1 MAGIPAGGNG
11 NAVVRR
17 KRGMT
22 YSMGNFC
29 IELNFPYASASAHEY
44 DIWDAS
50 QMVDPDPAPQL
61 AIFPLVRPG
70 PKARH
75 LVEEENDSS
84 SSSSS
89 RQEMKGVK
97 SK

>member
-29 IELNFPYASASAHEY
+29 IELNFPSASASASASAHEY
-44 DIWDAS
+44 DIWDAY

-70 PKARH
+70 PKAR
-75 LVEEENDSS
+75 
-84 SSSSS
+84 
-89 RQEMKGVK
+89 
-97 SK
+97 